1 MQRPAPEIAL
11 DSIESAPALLAFH
24 ARTRPDAIAIVESEQ
39 RAALGLGPARRL
51 AFAEADQRA
60 GEIAALLLELGLKPG
75 ETVALQLPNI
85 AEQFL
90 IMLGAWRAGMK
101 VSALPLL
108 WRRSEIARAFGLRP
122 PRVVITAGRIGDHDH
137 AVVMRDLAAEFSS
150 VRHVFGIGTEL
161 PDGVAALDPLFDGEP
176 FVRAIGEGSTFAP
189 RDSLILWTA
198 NAETDIAP
206 VLHSQLGLI
215 ALGRLAVR
223 TMRIDTEDR
232 LLVPYPPTGVAGLGL
247 GPMAWLISGATLLP
261 HPPFDFRAFALQ
273 LSRMHAS
280 HVAAPNAV
288 IETLAADGALT
299 ERAGLDAVACV
310 WPGPRRS
317 YPALAGDGIAA
328 PLYDAHNLAQLG
340 LSISRRR
347 PGDDPARV
355 PLGRLGEEADGPCPV
370 ETRVRGSVRN
380 GGGTHALVGELY
392 LRGAAITPQD
402 EAGLAFVNT
411 RIACAVDEEAA
422 SFVRCER
429 DPRVI
434 QHGGVSVCAAELD
447 ALYAAFPG
455 YLDAAAVSLPDKI
468 LGERLFA
475 AIVPRPDH
483 APSIDAFVRH
493 LDMREVAPYKIP
505 DQLVVVKRI
514 PRGVDGAVLRDSI
527 LDQI

>member
-1 MQRPAPEIAL
+1 MQRPASEIAV

-24 ARTRPDAIAIVESEQ
+24 ARTRPDAIAIVESDQ
-39 RAALGLGPARRL
+39 RAALGMGGPRRL
-51 AFAEADQRA
+51 TFAEADQRA
-60 GEIAALLLELGLKPG
+60 GEIAALFLELGLKQG
-75 ETVALQLPNI
+75 DTVALQLPNI
-85 AEQFL
+85 AEQL
-90 IMLGAWRAGMK
+90 IIMLGAWRAGMK

-122 PRVVITAGRIGDHDH
+122 PRAVVTAGRIGDHDH
-137 AVVMRDLAAEFSS
+137 AAVMRDLAAEFSS
-150 VRHVFGIGTEL
+150 VRHVLGIGTEL
-161 PDGVAALDPLFDGEP
+161 PDGIAALDPLFDGEP
-176 FVRAIGEGSTFAP
+176 FVHAIGEGSTFAP
-189 RDSLILWTA
+189 RDSLVLWTA

-206 VLHSQLGLI
+206 VLHSQSGLI
-215 ALGRLAVR
+215 ALGRLTVR
-223 TMRIDTEDR
+223 TMRIEADDR
-232 LLVPYPPTGVAGLGL
+232 LLVPYPATGVAGLGL
-247 GPMAWLISGATLLP
+247 GLMPWLISGATLLP

-273 LSRMHAS
+273 LSRMRAS
-280 HVAAPNAV
+280 HVAGPSAV
-288 IETLAADGALT
+288 IETLAADGVLS

-310 WPGPRRS
+310 WLGPRRS
-317 YPALAGDGIAA
+317 YPDLAADGIVA
-328 PLYDAHNLAQLG
+328 PLYDVHNLAQLG

-355 PLGRLGEEADGPCPV
+355 PLGRIGEDSPCQV

-483 APSIDAFVRH
+483 TPSIDAFVRH
-493 LDMREVAPYKIP
+493 LGMREVAPYKIP
-505 DQLVVVKRI
+505 DQLVVVKKI
-514 PRGVDGAVLRDSI
+514 PRTADGAVLRDSI
-527 LDQI
+527 FDQV